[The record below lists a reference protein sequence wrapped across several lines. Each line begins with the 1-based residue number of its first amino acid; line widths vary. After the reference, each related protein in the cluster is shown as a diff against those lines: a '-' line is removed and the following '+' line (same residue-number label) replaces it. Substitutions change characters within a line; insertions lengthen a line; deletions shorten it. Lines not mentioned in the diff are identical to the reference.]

1 MQLLASQ
8 EIFFSMTFVVI
19 PCNDFG
25 SYNVENVQSS
35 YSIVTFD
42 ESVYYS
48 FHDRRS
54 L

>member
-1 MQLLASQ
+1 MSSWATVDFSEKTLLHDIDCYCS
-8 EIFFSMTFVVI
+8 
-19 PCNDFG
+19 DFG

-48 FHDRRS
+48 F
-54 L
+54 